1 MATVST
7 LVNLFGVSKHTIRTW
22 SKEFADHLS
31 RGANPSLG
39 ERRQYNDGDIQV
51 FALIAHLRAQ
61 NAQYKDIQ
69 VALAR
74 GERMELVPT
83 KQEIAVL
90 GQTFSGGA
98 VAPTA
103 MTGFAP
109 VELIESFAQRLTAQF
124 QDQINQ
130 LRDEIVRLERQNM
143 YFRDKLDQAQATMAA
158 EQKVWVESAKKIARM
173 EAELESAALNAELL
187 KEERSARMNAQNRLA
202 AAQAKAE
209 KLEAL
214 METAQEQKGRRFGL
228 R

>member
-39 ERRQYNDGDIQV
+39 ERRQYNDGDIQI
-51 FALIAHLRAQ
+51 FALIAHLRTQ
-61 NAQYKDIQ
+61 NAQYKDIH

-83 KQEIAVL
+83 KQEIAVT
-90 GQTFSGGA
+90 GQSMA
-98 VAPTA
+98 SSVASPTA
-103 MTGFAP
+103 VTGFAP
-109 VELIESFAQRLTAQF
+109 VELIETFAQRLTTQF

-130 LRDEIVRLERQNM
+130 LRDEIMRLERQNI
-143 YFRDKLDQAQATMAA
+143 YFRDKFDETQATLSA
-158 EQKVWVESAKKIARM
+158 ERKNWVESAKKIARM
-173 EAELESAALNAELL
+173 EAELETATLNAELL

-214 METAQEQKGRRFGL
+214 METSQEQKGRRFGL